1 MSAKHQPASAF
12 TTAKLSKAPGSDTH
26 PLAPQ
31 KPTATSAVA
40 EPVKLTQFSARVDP
54 QLLHQV
60 KIAVA
65 TRGTTLQA
73 ATAEAFELWLAKTH
87 TEQK

>member
-1 MSAKHQPASAF
+1 MTAKHQPAGAF
-12 TTAKLSKAPGSDTH
+12 TNSKLSKAPDSDAH

-31 KPTATSAVA
+31 RPSPAATEST
-40 EPVKLTQFSARVDP
+40 KLTQFSARVDP
-54 QLLHQV
+54 QLLRQV

-73 ATAEAFELWLAKTH
+73 ATAEALELWLAKNTD
-87 TEQK
+87 

>member
-12 TTAKLSKAPGSDTH
+12 TTAKLSKAPGSEKH

-31 KPTATSAVA
+31 KPTTTPPSA
-40 EPVKLTQFSARVDP
+40 EPAKLTQFSARVDP
-54 QLLHQV
+54 QLLRQV

-73 ATAEAFELWLAKTH
+73 ATAEALALWLKQH
-87 TEQK
+87 SE

>member
-12 TTAKLSKAPGSDTH
+12 TSKLSKAPDSDAH

-31 KPTATSAVA
+31 KPGPAAA
-40 EPVKLTQFSARVDP
+40 EPAKLTQFSARVDP
-54 QLLHQV
+54 QLLRQV

-65 TRGTTLQA
+65 TRGITLQA
-73 ATAEAFELWLAKTH
+73 ATAEAFELWLVQPGADSNSKR
-87 TEQK
+87 